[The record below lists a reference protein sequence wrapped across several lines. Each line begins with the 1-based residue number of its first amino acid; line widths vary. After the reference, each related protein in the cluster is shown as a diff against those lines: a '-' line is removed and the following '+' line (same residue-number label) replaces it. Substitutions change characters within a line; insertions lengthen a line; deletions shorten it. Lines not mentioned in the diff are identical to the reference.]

1 MAAARCMGPL
11 SLAMTSL
18 AEDIREIISGMVV
31 FPVVLIKLGLLAS
44 GGGVGI

>member
-18 AEDIREIISGMVV
+18 AFATRESIWLSG
-31 FPVVLIKLGLLAS
+31 VLLEVLMK
-44 GGGVGI
+44 